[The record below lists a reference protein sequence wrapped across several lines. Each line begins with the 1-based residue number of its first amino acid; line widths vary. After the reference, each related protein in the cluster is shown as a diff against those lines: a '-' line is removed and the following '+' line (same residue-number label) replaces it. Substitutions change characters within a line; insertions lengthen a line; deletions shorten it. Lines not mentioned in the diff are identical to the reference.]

1 MGPPPTGRRSAW
13 LRALVLLLALLVP
26 GMHTQAAQAAPAPVV
41 AAESGGSGGGNGLG
55 GGGGGAAVAE
65 YDHLDTAPRL
75 PVRDG
80 RRAVVPRRAPVL
92 TPAAP
97 AHAALPS
104 VPLPSGSP
112 PSPRAPRSVV
122 LRC

>member
-1 MGPPPTGRRSAW
+1 MSPTPTCRRNAW

-26 GMHTQAAQAAPAPVV
+26 GIHTQAAQAAPAPVV
-41 AAESGGSGGGNGLG
+41 AAESGGAGGGNGAG
-55 GGGGGAAVAE
+55 GGTVAE

-97 AHAALPS
+97 AHAALSS